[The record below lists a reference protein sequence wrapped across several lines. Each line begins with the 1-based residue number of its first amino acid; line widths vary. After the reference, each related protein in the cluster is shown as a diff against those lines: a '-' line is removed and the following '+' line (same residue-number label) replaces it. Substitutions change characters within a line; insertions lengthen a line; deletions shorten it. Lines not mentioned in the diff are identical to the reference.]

1 MRIHPSLRMIA
12 ALFLCFALLL
22 GTAVLPVRAVMS
34 TEEKAD
40 ALYSM
45 GLFKGKGTLPDGSPN
60 YALEDSASRSEA
72 ATMLIRLLGKEQKA
86 SAQLSAGALKD
97 VFTDVPKWAKANV
110 AWLYENS
117 YVNGIGGTL
126 YGGGGEYTVT
136 AQQFAAMVL
145 RSLGYQE
152 SAGDFRYADA
162 LSFAVDRGLLTDAQ
176 KDAWAS
182 DFRRAGMVEMC
193 YNALYLPMRQSDL
206 TLLQKLTYDGIFRAG
221 TGPDPEPVQLSLNLK
236 YKGGGKTDP
245 WSVEEVQSAVS
256 PLCADFDG
264 DGETEILFVFHS
276 IYCLDGDTGNIEW
289 FVPSGHDITEG
300 LTVMDIYSPDYQCFG
315 VPGGL
320 SPMYMDVDGDGVRE
334 IVTFHNDRAG
344 TTLVGIYDA
353 RGAFKYRWTTDKKVI
368 AAHISDLNGD
378 GRCEFAFG
386 YGVGPGGIPS
396 LALYDL
402 NGQMLPGWPKVQG
415 YGFYSDS
422 ITSLDLDGDGSKELV
437 MLYDEEHVPA
447 YHMDG
452 TPVIAAGGVYAGL
465 EWGGLPVC
473 ESILQEEALADWAA
487 NHDVNRR
494 ASATNDLI
502 LGSTREKKNCIMG
515 TYGSVVPADVDGDGT
530 TELVFTCMMVDGSLV
545 MRNDGN
551 TFDGVARYFTAF
563 ILNTDRTRYVN
574 EELGFD
580 WRQMPTDTGVI
591 RGMGAENI
599 LRPDNSPV
607 CGDVDGD
614 GFQEILFSSHDGR
627 MHCFS
632 LDCTEHGAWPFA
644 LSGRADGDSLTFATK
659 PIAADLNGDG
669 TLEVIFASYTE
680 SDQVERRGRL
690 FVLDCLG
697 RLLAEEVL
705 PPMWGLQGDTDVY
718 YANGAMAAPAV
729 ADVDGD
735 GLPEIVVTTL
745 NCGVCVYDVA
755 SGS

>member
-1 MRIHPSLRMIA
+1 ML
-12 ALFLCFALLL
+12 
-22 GTAVLPVRAVMS
+22 TAVLVCLGVLLSSAALPARAVMS

-40 ALYSM
+40 ALYEL
-45 GLFKGKGTLPDGSPN
+45 GLFKGKGTTEDGRPD
-60 YALEDSASRSEA
+60 YALQDSASRSEA

-86 SAQLSAGALKD
+86 AAQLAAGALRD
-97 VFTDVPKWAKANV
+97 VFTDVPNWAKANV
-110 AWLYENS
+110 AWLYDNN
-117 YVNGIGGTL
+117 YVNGIGEGL
-126 YGGGGEYTVT
+126 YGGGGGYTVT

-162 LSFAVDRGLLTDAQ
+162 LGFAVDRGLLTQ
-176 KDAWAS
+176 TQRSAWES
-182 DFRRAGMVEMC
+182 DFRREGMVEMC
-193 YNALYLPMRQSDL
+193 YNALYLPMRQSEL
-206 TLLQKLTYDGIFRAG
+206 TLFQKLANDGVFLTSRGNTA
-221 TGPDPEPVQLSLNLK
+221 EPVRLSLSLK
-236 YKGGGKTDP
+236 YKGGGRTDP

-276 IYCLDGDTGNIEW
+276 IYCLDGDTGDIEW

-300 LTVMDIYSPDYQCFG
+300 LTVMDIYSPDYHCFG
-315 VPGGL
+315 VPGL
-320 SPMYMDVDGDGVRE
+320 SPVYEDVDGDGVRE
-334 IVTFHNDRAG
+334 IVAFFNDRSG
-344 TTLVGIYDA
+344 NTLVSVYDA
-353 RGAFKYRWTTDKKVI
+353 RGAFKYRWTTDKRI
-368 AAHISDLNGD
+368 LAAHISDLDGD
-378 GRCEFAFG
+378 GKCEFAIG
-386 YGVGPGGIPS
+386 YGVGPGGKPS
-396 LALYDL
+396 LALFDL
-402 NGQMLPGWPKVQG
+402 WGNMLPGWPKVQG

-422 ITSLDLDGDGSKELV
+422 ITSLDLDGDGTKELV

-452 TPVIAAGGVYAGL
+452 TPVIASGGVYAGL

-494 ASATNDLI
+494 ASATNDVI
-502 LGSTREKKNCIMG
+502 LGSTRERKNCIMG
-515 TYGSVVPADVDGDGT
+515 TYGSVVPVDVDGNGS

-545 MRNDGN
+545 MRNGGN

-563 ILNTDRTRYVN
+563 ILNRDRTRYVN
-574 EELGFD
+574 DDLGFD

-607 CGDVDGD
+607 CGDLDGD
-614 GFQEILFSSHDGR
+614 GMQEILFSSHDGR

-632 LDCTEHGAWPFA
+632 LDRTEHGAWPFA
-644 LSGRADGDSLTFATK
+644 LSTRADGDSLCFANK
-659 PIAADLNGDG
+659 PVTADLNGDG
-669 TLEVIFASYTE
+669 LLEVIFASYTE
-680 SDQVERRGRL
+680 NDQVERRGRL
-690 FVLDCLG
+690 YVLDCLG

-705 PPMWGLQGDTDVY
+705 PPMWGLTGDQDVY

-745 NCGVCVYDVA
+745 NCGICVYDVIP
-755 SGS
+755 

>member
-1 MRIHPSLRMIA
+1 ML
-12 ALFLCFALLL
+12 
-22 GTAVLPVRAVMS
+22 TAVLVCLGVLLSSAALPARAVIS

-40 ALYSM
+40 ALYEL
-45 GLFKGKGTLPDGSPN
+45 GLFKGKGTTEDGRPD
-60 YALEDSASRSEA
+60 YALQDSASRSEA

-86 SAQLSAGALKD
+86 AAQLAAGALRD
-97 VFTDVPKWAKANV
+97 VFTDVPNWAKANV
-110 AWLYENS
+110 AWLYDNN
-117 YVNGIGGTL
+117 YVNGIGDGL
-126 YGGGGEYTVT
+126 YGGGGSYTVT

-162 LSFAVDRGLLTDAQ
+162 LGFAVDRGLLTQ
-176 KDAWAS
+176 TQRSAWES
-182 DFRRAGMVEMC
+182 DFRREGMVEMC
-193 YNALYLPMRQSDL
+193 YNALYLPMRQSEL
-206 TLLQKLTYDGIFRAG
+206 TLFQKLANDGVFLTSRGNTA
-221 TGPDPEPVQLSLNLK
+221 EPVRLSLNLK
-236 YKGGGKTDP
+236 YKGGGRTDP

-276 IYCLDGDTGNIEW
+276 IYCLDGETGDIEW

-300 LTVMDIYSPDYQCFG
+300 LTVMDIYSPDYHCFG
-315 VPGGL
+315 VPGL
-320 SPMYMDVDGDGVRE
+320 SPVYEDVDGDGVRE
-334 IVTFHNDRAG
+334 IVAFFNDRSG
-344 TTLVGIYDA
+344 NTLVSVYDA
-353 RGAFKYRWTTDKKVI
+353 RGAFKYRWTTDKRI
-368 AAHISDLNGD
+368 LAAHISDLDGD
-378 GRCEFAFG
+378 GKCEFAIG
-386 YGVGPGGIPS
+386 YGVGPGGKPS
-396 LALYDL
+396 LALFDL
-402 NGQMLPGWPKVQG
+402 WGNMLPGWPKVQG

-422 ITSLDLDGDGSKELV
+422 ITSLDLDGDGTKELV

-452 TPVIAAGGVYAGL
+452 TPVIASGGVYAGL

-494 ASATNDLI
+494 ASATNDVI
-502 LGSTREKKNCIMG
+502 LGSTRERKNCIMG
-515 TYGSVVPADVDGDGT
+515 TYGSVVPVDVDGNGS

-545 MRNDGN
+545 MRNGGN

-563 ILNTDRTRYVN
+563 ILNRDRTRYVN
-574 EELGFD
+574 DDLGFD

-607 CGDVDGD
+607 CGDLDGD
-614 GFQEILFSSHDGR
+614 GMQEILFSSHDGR

-632 LDCTEHGAWPFA
+632 LDRTEHGAWPFA
-644 LSGRADGDSLTFATK
+644 LSTRADGDSLCFATK
-659 PIAADLNGDG
+659 PVTADLNGDG
-669 TLEVIFASYTE
+669 LLEVIFASYTE
-680 SDQVERRGRL
+680 NDQVERRGRL
-690 FVLDCLG
+690 YVLDCLG

-705 PPMWGLQGDTDVY
+705 PPMWGLTGDQDVY

-745 NCGVCVYDVA
+745 NCGICVYDVIP
-755 SGS
+755 